1 MSKLQTLSLADPISK
16 GMQYLS
22 ELDLNEQ
29 QEDNVIQFPTAKPV
43 LVTGGKGP
51 PSDWWLM
58 DVAVG
63 TVFLARPKNDKH
75 NFVCGEFAL
84 YERYEKCACLLA
96 ISKEG
101 TNPMHVDMRRFSIQ
115 WEMVEVIK
123 VIPQTQLGRPVNEP
137 VEPIATE

>member
-1 MSKLQTLSLADPISK
+1 MSKLQELLETDSISR
-16 GMQYLS
+16 GMKFLTD
-22 ELDLNEQ
+22 LDLKD
-29 QEDNVIQFPTAKPV
+29 EDNVIQFPTAPI
-43 LVTGGKGP
+43 LITGGKGP

-58 DVAVG
+58 DVAIG

-96 ISKEG
+96 ISQEG
-101 TNPMHVDMRRFSIQ
+101 TKPMHVDMRRFSIQ

-123 VIPQTQLGRPVNEP
+123 VIPQNQLGRPVNEP
-137 VEPIATE
+137 VEPVATE

>member
-1 MSKLQTLSLADPISK
+1 MSKLQELLETDSISRGMKFLSD
-16 GMQYLS
+16 
-22 ELDLNEQ
+22 LDLKD
-29 QEDNVIQFPTAKPV
+29 EDNVIKFPTPQV
-43 LVTGGKGP
+43 LIGGKGP

-58 DVAVG
+58 DIAIG

-96 ISKEG
+96 ISQEG
-101 TNPMHVDMRRFSIQ
+101 TKPMHVDMRRFSIQ

-123 VIPQTQLGRPVNEP
+123 VIPQNQLGKPSNNEP
-137 VEPIATE
+137 VEPIISE